1 MNVLCHPQGTWYR
14 SVTGY
19 EAMGFKRK
27 SSRVDVGQPG
37 RLHRGS
43 LSAPCRVVNVSE
55 DGMRIQSR
63 LFVKTRDP
71 LRLSIEL
78 NGGGHLNCEIEVIN
92 VRPPHFGAKIL
103 SISSEDKQRLAH
115 ILDDRVQNSFFHG

>member
-1 MNVLCHPQGTWYR
+1 
-14 SVTGY
+14 
-19 EAMGFKRK
+19 
-27 SSRVDVGQPG
+27 
-37 RLHRGS
+37 
-43 LSAPCRVVNVSE
+43 VVNVSE

-63 LFVKTRDP
+63 LFVKTGDP

-78 NGGGHLNCEIEVIN
+78 KGGGQLSCEIEVIN